1 MILNIKQTSASC
13 FLQVTEF
20 HEKVQYRIKEMKS
33 YERNYV
39 TGLSWFIM
47 YMIIFLHHSLQV
59 HPHLS
64 VIEIKSYELA
74 SFGHLIYFLPA
85 VDIIKINPISFK
97 LFAESVD
104 DSTSKVVCADLS
116 QRLAWYQIIREAFG

>member
-1 MILNIKQTSASC
+1 
-13 FLQVTEF
+13 
-20 HEKVQYRIKEMKS
+20 
-33 YERNYV
+33 
-39 TGLSWFIM
+39 M